1 MLRSIQWKLVLMFVL
16 LIVAVMLVFGLFL
29 QGRISAFYHN
39 SFSQV
44 MSQSFS
50 AELTNQLQAGKK

>member
-29 QGRISAFYHN
+29 QGRISAFITTA
-39 SFSQV
+39 FPR
-44 MSQSFS
+44 
-50 AELTNQLQAGKK
+50 L